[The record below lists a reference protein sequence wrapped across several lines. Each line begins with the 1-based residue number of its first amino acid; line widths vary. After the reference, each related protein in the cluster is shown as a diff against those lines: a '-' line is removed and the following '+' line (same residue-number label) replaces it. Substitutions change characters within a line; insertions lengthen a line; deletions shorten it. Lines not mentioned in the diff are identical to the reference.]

1 VSEGIE
7 VASFARDVSDFDGEY
22 VVEEPPITEAS
33 VVGLTSKC
41 LSSFE
46 DRTLHWNRR
55 VRLLAETV
63 PVTPKPTSAEQS
75 SSNNH
80 NGSDFLMPIF
90 CDPSVSDPIISSGN
104 SHPQQTPPHSI
115 KLPDT
120 PHIIISPHFAL
131 GQPTLVSV
139 PISTSLLHN
148 FSRQESPS
156 EGSSGPSG
164 LFTPREGESISVDT
178 GDVFGMPSPSH
189 ADLPLPSSDD
199 VMASVTSALAS
210 RSEIDTT
217 PTDVSDNVA
226 VTEPGPAG
234 TFTGNKEDDRSE
246 LVEAMQLDI
255 SHPSSV
261 NVDAENEID
270 QLPTKPAARHHSV
283 AEDTL
288 VASPE
293 SEEVQQVAR
302 NTLPTVSDQMPP
314 SDHDKRSNEQTPAH
328 SEKKR
333 DTDTVRRMVQKKTRK

>member
-1 VSEGIE
+1 MLGVSLVG
-7 VASFARDVSDFDGEY
+7 AC
-22 VVEEPPITEAS
+22 VVWGS
-33 VVGLTSKC
+33 WG
-41 LSSFE
+41 
-46 DRTLHWNRR
+46 
-55 VRLLAETV
+55 RLLA
-63 PVTPKPTSAEQS
+63 SCAR
-75 SSNNH
+75 
-80 NGSDFLMPIF
+80 LRA
-90 CDPSVSDPIISSGN
+90 
-104 SHPQQTPPHSI
+104 
-115 KLPDT
+115 
-120 PHIIISPHFAL
+120 AL
-131 GQPTLVSV
+131 VV
-139 PISTSLLHN
+139 E
-148 FSRQESPS
+148 FR
-156 EGSSGPSG
+156 GPSRG
-164 LFTPREGESISVDT
+164 ATWFGSKKRLT

-199 VMASVTSALAS
+199 IMASVTSALAS

-302 NTLPTVSDQMPP
+302 NTLPTVSDQIPP
-314 SDHDKRSNEQTPAH
+314 SDHDHPEEALA
-328 SEKKR
+328 
-333 DTDTVRRMVQKKTRK
+333 